1 MEIATSPEIR
11 ERLADISR
19 RRHEEQGERRARH
32 FVKGPIP
39 VNWLARA
46 AVHPGKALAVG
57 LAVWHCA
64 GLRKRHDGLAL
75 CPKMLARFGITR
87 QAGYRGLLAL
97 ERANLVGVDRCRG
110 RCPRVSLVIEDA

>member
-11 ERLADISR
+11 ERLADVSR
-19 RRHEEQGERRARH
+19 RRHEEQHERRARH

-46 AVHPGKALAVG
+46 AIHRGKALAVG

-64 GLRKRHDGLAL
+64 GLKKRRDCLAL
-75 CPKMLARFGITR
+75 CPKMLARFGIAR
-87 QAGYRGLLAL
+87 QAGYRGLRAL
-97 ERANLVGVDRCRG
+97 ESANLVRVDRGRG
-110 RCPRVSLVIEDA
+110 RCPRVSIVLEGA